1 MGVRCLKVSGSKVFS
16 GLLDSSIKTF
26 SLRGHTDWVNDL
38 NIHRK
43 SNTMWTASDD
53 TTVCLFDLRTKKRI
67 KTSKGHVG
75 QVQQV
80 LLMSADFGPNEESDA
95 ASIESG
101 RSLTPPTQ
109 SPSHASQSAAMA
121 PETEK
126 PILPGL
132 TGDSL
137 HQASGSQDSSI
148 KIWEPKPG
156 ACQTTYRGHP
166 GPVSAVIFDDTK
178 FVSAGED
185 GNFIVRSFEAD
196 GLLAACGEL
205 SVDAA

>member
-16 GLLDSSIKTF
+16 GLLDSSIKGVLVLDYDDELQLLVSGSMTF

-126 PILPGL
+126 PILPG
-132 TGDSL
+132 
-137 HQASGSQDSSI
+137 
-148 KIWEPKPG
+148 
-156 ACQTTYRGHP
+156 
-166 GPVSAVIFDDTK
+166 
-178 FVSAGED
+178 
-185 GNFIVRSFEAD
+185 
-196 GLLAACGEL
+196 
-205 SVDAA
+205 